1 MYHKLECRI
10 IDLVN
15 SMAYDNTMYGL
26 RNNFYI
32 DGGSVVLHCIPYS
45 WKTILGKPIS
55 TNIFGC
61 YVVISGML
69 GS

>member
-32 DGGSVVLHCIPYS
+32 DGGSVVLLYP
-45 WKTILGKPIS
+45 L
-55 TNIFGC
+55 
-61 YVVISGML
+61 
-69 GS
+69 

>member
-15 SMAYDNTMYGL
+15 SMDYDNTMYGL
-26 RNNFYI
+26 RNNFYRW
-32 DGGSVVLHCIPYS
+32 GSVVLHCIPYS

-55 TNIFGC
+55 PNLFGC